1 MTRAR
6 SKWTKLLN
14 STNGRLAQNWVQA
27 ARLEIDYGE
36 KKKAIELLIKGLRF
50 ASHNLEQL
58 YTESRYYAQIYASA
72 EKFDEIEQE
81 IGFMIKFQIRW
92 DYKKSLNFEI
102 LIKMEF

>member
-1 MTRAR
+1 MFQIGTEDGLTRAR

-58 YTESRYYAQIYASA
+58 YAEARYYAQIYASA

-81 IGFMIKFQIRW
+81 NGFAV
-92 DYKKSLNFEI
+92 
-102 LIKMEF
+102 